1 MICLV
6 SGAVTL
12 STAVIDVIIEIGVT
26 THFNFTLECLAWKR
40 ISILCSQSLLVVN
53 YLLTYTLHLFYILLN
68 ARYCSCYTISLD
80 EATGTLLAIEG
91 VVVVDDDVND
101 DGVIVTFTVKKGIL
115 KRNQRTRIRIRRSI
129 IRLQR
134 I

>member
-1 MICLV
+1 MV
-6 SGAVTL
+6 YAS
-12 STAVIDVIIEIGVT
+12 
-26 THFNFTLECLAWKR
+26 
-40 ISILCSQSLLVVN
+40 LCS
-53 YLLTYTLHLFYILLN
+53 Y
-68 ARYCSCYTISLD
+68 YTISLD

>member
-1 MICLV
+1 MV
-6 SGAVTL
+6 YAS
-12 STAVIDVIIEIGVT
+12 
-26 THFNFTLECLAWKR
+26 
-40 ISILCSQSLLVVN
+40 
-53 YLLTYTLHLFYILLN
+53 
-68 ARYCSCYTISLD
+68 YCSYYTISLD
-80 EATGTLLAIEG
+80 EATGSLLAIEG

-129 IRLQR
+129 IHLQR